1 MLLKCYYY
9 IINARAF
16 GDFCQNKEKMMKK
29 TTEELMEI
37 LKQKKS
43 IHAYFTEEIDGLDL
57 EKIGPAYENHERFPN
72 RVNSEFIELVSRDH
86 IRMRVWERGSGETW
100 ACGTG
105 ATASAVASILMG
117 YTDPTVKVSLRG
129 GDLTIHWNR
138 DTNHVYMTGPAVEV
152 FHGEI
157 ED

>member
-1 MLLKCYYY
+1 
-9 IINARAF
+9 
-16 GDFCQNKEKMMKK
+16 
-29 TTEELMEI
+29 
-37 LKQKKS
+37 
-43 IHAYFTEEIDGLDL
+43 
-57 EKIGPAYENHERFPN
+57 
-72 RVNSEFIELVSRDH
+72 
-86 IRMRVWERGSGETW
+86 MRVWERGSGETW

-152 FHGEI
+152 FHGEV

>member
-1 MLLKCYYY
+1 
-9 IINARAF
+9 
-16 GDFCQNKEKMMKK
+16 MKK

-157 ED
+157 EV